1 MSKIVKESFAKE
13 SSLALKICD
22 WIAKYSIYIAIFLI
36 PVFFLPW
43 TADVLDFN
51 KQAVLLI
58 FVFISLF
65 SYLLKVLISGKIEL
79 KMNNMH
85 VVAGVLFLAYLLS
98 TIFSSYKFGSF
109 WGQPQQISESF
120 LTLICLLVFYFL
132 VSNIFS
138 KKEILISSV
147 VLCFS
152 AIVAELLGVLQL
164 LGLFIIPFG
173 FAKSTSF
180 NMIGS
185 VGSLGVFTAILF
197 PLAMVLLITTKKW
210 WRLFFALQIILSILI
225 IILINY
231 PVIWWIVIAGAA
243 LILVLGTIKSDLFDG
258 KWMALPMFF
267 LSISLFFV
275 LLGIQINWLPQRT
288 NEIFLSQNAG
298 FNIGL
303 QAVKENPIFGS
314 GPGTFAYDFAK
325 FKSPEFSKS
334 SLWNITFNKSSS
346 KILNSLATTGMLGF
360 LALLAFMVAPIF
372 YASRFLIMR
381 KKSGDVV
388 EVEKSSNKIYS
399 TLFLGLSVVLVE
411 QTIAYFL
418 YNSNIVLD
426 FVYFFTIATLIGIIP
441 AVKKEYLLKPS
452 SLANLLTTLI
462 FTLVFIFGLGVLI
475 LGGQRYIAEVN
486 YYNGLVSYQTGNK
499 SEGLRNLELAA
510 SLNQK
515 SDLYFRQLSQ
525 AYLLGLQDELQN
537 MNAAPTEQEKTKL
550 QTYISNSINAG
561 KIASDINSN
570 DVTNWSSRGYIYQ
583 SLFGI
588 SADASQ
594 WAITSYDSA
603 IKLDPYNPYLYA
615 QEGNVYLV
623 QALSL
628 PSDKADQKN
637 QLLTEAKTKLEKA
650 VSLNPSYSNALYSLG
665 LVYDNLGQKDKAIEA
680 FSVVKKLNPN
690 DKNIQQ
696 ILDNLSAGK
705 PALQTATPPV
715 ETPPSETSEEKGKVE
730 NPPASDEA
738 PAKTKK

>member
-1 MSKIVKESFAKE
+1 MAKIVKESFVKE
-13 SSLALKICD
+13 SSLALRICD
-22 WIAKYSIYIAIFLI
+22 WVAKYSIYIAIFLI
-36 PVFFLPW
+36 PIFFLPW
-43 TADVLDFN
+43 TTDVLDFN
-51 KQAVLLI
+51 KQAVLLV
-58 FVFISLF
+58 FVFVSLF
-65 SYLLKVLISGKIEL
+65 SYLLKVLISGKLEI
-79 KMNNMH
+79 KMNAMQA
-85 VVAGVLFLAYLLS
+85 VAGVLFLAYLLA
-98 TIFSSYKFGSF
+98 TIFSLYRFGSF

-152 AIVAELLGVLQL
+152 AIIAEFVGVLQL
-164 LGLFIIPFG
+164 LGLFIIPLEFT
-173 FAKSTSF
+173 KSASF

-185 VGSLGVFTAILF
+185 VGSLGIFTAILF

-210 WRLFFALQIILSILI
+210 WRFLFALQIVLSILI

-231 PVIWWIVIAGAA
+231 PVIWWIVIAGSA
-243 LILVLGTIKSDLFDG
+243 LTLVLGTIKSDLFNG

-267 LSISLFFV
+267 LSVSLFFV

-288 NEIFLSQNAG
+288 NEIFLSQGAG

-303 QAVKENPIFGS
+303 QSLKEKPIFGS

-325 FKSPEFSKS
+325 FKSPDFSKS

-346 KILNSLATTGMLGF
+346 KVLNSLATTGLFGF
-360 LALLAFMVAPIF
+360 LALLAFMAVPIF
-372 YASRFLIMR
+372 YAAKFLIAR
-381 KKSGDVV
+381 NKSGDVD
-388 EVEKSSNKIYS
+388 EIEKPSNKIYS
-399 TLFLGLSVVLVE
+399 TLFLGLSVVLVQ

-426 FVYFFTIATLIGIIP
+426 FVYFFTIAALIGIIP
-441 AVKKEYLLKPS
+441 AVKKEYVLKPS
-452 SLANLLTTLI
+452 SVVNLAATLV

-475 LGGQRYIAEVN
+475 LNGQKYIAEVN
-486 YYNGLVSYQTGNK
+486 YYNGLVSYQAGNK
-499 SEGLRNLELAA
+499 ADGLKKLEVAA

-537 MNAAPTEQEKTKL
+537 MKVAPDDQKKAKL

-561 KIASDINSN
+561 KIATDINSA

-588 SADASQ
+588 SQDASQ

-603 IKLDPYNPYLYA
+603 IKIDPYNPYLYA
-615 QEGNVYLV
+615 QQGNVYLV

-628 PSDKADQKN
+628 PADQADQKN
-637 QLLTEAKTKLEKA
+637 QLLSQAQIKLEKA

-665 LVYDNLGQKDKAIEA
+665 LVYDNLGQKDKAINVFA
-680 FSVVKKLNPN
+680 TVKQLNPN
-690 DKNIQQ
+690 NKNIQQ
-696 ILDNLSAGK
+696 ILDNLNAGK

-715 ETPPSETSEEKGKVE
+715 ETPPSETSGEKGTVE
-730 NPPASDEA
+730 NPPASE
-738 PAKTKK
+738 KTPVKEK